1 MAEKN
6 ANEMPSGQNDEK
18 ILILEETPSKGQAVG
33 RTTVLTDSVR
43 DLIKSGS
50 KKKGETY
57 NVELSEDG
65 TLPTKSKKGN
75 VKLLDVRQNDNPL
88 TAFMRNLTAHLDAMD
103 TKGDLKSIYVV
114 SANKLD
120 QFFERLHNRFIPQN
134 NLALTNNEFSVKK
147 LREEEKLIN
156 DGKMIDPAKVDWK
169 KLENDFGV
177 KADWLARNGQMDK
190 LLHFQQTDAVKV
202 TLPPKPGYDEGFDT
216 KARFSL
222 TKEGNIRYTFFA
234 PKVDLDQPF
243 MGHSW
248 SEQDKQSLMHDG
260 NLGRPIDLQKSNGE
274 INSYY
279 VSIDPQTNRLSLMRA
294 DQFKVPEKLG
304 VVDLTPD
311 QQKDLQDGKMVSI
324 EGMRRINSNGVVVG
338 NLYNTHIQVSAV
350 KRGIEFIF
358 DPKKD
363 YMQRYEEDR
372 KYLKKEWD
380 TRHKFAG
387 IPRYKYGKELTEEQ
401 RFALGYGKTLY
412 LEGLKKKDGTT
423 FSTYLQVNDQ
433 GVLRS
438 YSSDPSLID
447 DKVNK
452 VAYKNEK
459 KEEKSKEETVTKT
472 VKNEVKTK
480 KSVGPKL

>member
-6 ANEMPSGQNDEK
+6 VDDMPSGQIDEK
-18 ILILEETPSKGQAVG
+18 ILVLEEMPVKGQSVG
-33 RTTVLTDSVR
+33 RTSVLTDSVR
-43 DLIKSGS
+43 ELIKSGS

-75 VKLLDVRQNDNPL
+75 AKLLDVRQNDNPL

-134 NLALTNNEFSVKK
+134 NLALANNEFSVKK
-147 LREEEKLIN
+147 LKKEEQLIN

-169 KLENDFGV
+169 KLESEFGV
-177 KADWLARNGQMDK
+177 KADLLTKSGDMDK
-190 LLHFQQTDAVKV
+190 LLHFQQSDAVKV
-202 TLPPKPGYDEGFDT
+202 TLPPKPGYDEGFET

-222 TKEGNIRYTFFA
+222 TKEGNIRYTLFA

-311 QQKDLQDGKMVSI
+311 QQKDLKDGKMVRI
-324 EGMRRINSNGVVVG
+324 EGMRRVNANGVVVG
-338 NLYNTHIQVSAV
+338 NPYNTHIQVNAD

-363 YMQRYEEDR
+363 FMQRYEEDR
-372 KYLKKEWD
+372 KYLKEEWD
-380 TRHKFAG
+380 TQHKFAG
-387 IPRYKYGKELTEEQ
+387 IPRYKYGKELTEDQ

-423 FSTYLQVNDQ
+423 FSTYLQVNDK

-438 YSSDPSLID
+438 YSSDPSHID

-452 VAYKNEK
+452 AAYKNEK
-459 KEEKSKEETVTKT
+459 EEKSRKETVTSTIK
-472 VKNEVKTK
+472 KEVKTK

>member
-43 DLIKSGS
+43 DLIKSG
-50 KKKGETY
+50 KKNGETY
-57 NVELSEDG
+57 NMELSEDG
-65 TLPTKSKKGN
+65 TLTTQSKKGK

-279 VSIDPQTNRLSLMRA
+279 VSIDPQTNRLSVMRA

-311 QQKDLQDGKMVSI
+311 QQKDLQDGKMVFV

-338 NLYNTHIQVSAV
+338 NPYNTHIQVNAD

-363 YMQRYEEDR
+363 FMQRYEEDR
-372 KYLKKEWD
+372 KYLKEEWD

-459 KEEKSKEETVTKT
+459 SKKETVTNT
-472 VKNEVKTK
+472 VKKEVKTR

>member
-6 ANEMPSGQNDEK
+6 VDDMPSGQIDEK
-18 ILILEETPSKGQAVG
+18 ILVLEEMPVKGQSVG
-33 RTTVLTDSVR
+33 RTSVLTDSVR
-43 DLIKSGS
+43 ELIKSGS

-75 VKLLDVRQNDNPL
+75 AKLLDVRQNDNPL
-88 TAFMRNLTAHLDAMD
+88 TAFMRNFTAHLDAMD

-134 NLALTNNEFSVKK
+134 NLALANNEFSVKK
-147 LREEEKLIN
+147 LKKEEQLIN

-169 KLENDFGV
+169 KLESEFGV
-177 KADWLARNGQMDK
+177 KADLLTKSGDMDK
-190 LLHFQQTDAVKV
+190 LLHFQQSDAVKV
-202 TLPPKPGYDEGFDT
+202 TLPPKPGYDEGFET

-222 TKEGNIRYTFFA
+222 TKEGNIRYTLFA

-311 QQKDLQDGKMVSI
+311 QQKDLKDGKMVRI
-324 EGMRRINSNGVVVG
+324 EGMRRVNANGVVVG
-338 NLYNTHIQVSAV
+338 NPYNTHIQVNAD

-363 YMQRYEEDR
+363 FMQRYEEDR
-372 KYLKKEWD
+372 KYLKEEWD
-380 TRHKFAG
+380 TQHKFAG
-387 IPRYKYGKELTEEQ
+387 IPRYKYGKELTEDQ

-423 FSTYLQVNDQ
+423 FSTYLQVNDK

-438 YSSDPSLID
+438 YSSDPSHID

-452 VAYKNEK
+452 AAYKNEK
-459 KEEKSKEETVTKT
+459 EEKSRKETVTSTIK
-472 VKNEVKTK
+472 KEVKTK

>member
-57 NVELSEDG
+57 NVELSEDD

-134 NLALTNNEFSVKK
+134 NLALTNNEFSVEN
-147 LREEEKLIN
+147 LRKEEKLIN

-222 TKEGNIRYTFFA
+222 TKEGNIRYTLFA

-311 QQKDLQDGKMVSI
+311 QQKDLQDGKMVLV

-338 NLYNTHIQVSAV
+338 NPYNTHIQVNAD

-363 YMQRYEEDR
+363 FMQRYEEDR
-372 KYLKKEWD
+372 KYLKEEWD

-452 VAYKNEK
+452 VAYKNERSK
-459 KEEKSKEETVTKT
+459 KETVTNT
-472 VKNEVKTK
+472 VKKEVKTK

>member
-6 ANEMPSGQNDEK
+6 VDDMPSGQIDEK
-18 ILILEETPSKGQAVG
+18 ILVLEEMPVKGQSVG
-33 RTTVLTDSVR
+33 RTSVLTDSVR
-43 DLIKSGS
+43 ELIKSGS

-75 VKLLDVRQNDNPL
+75 AKLLDVRQNDNPL

-134 NLALTNNEFSVKK
+134 NLALANNEFSVKK
-147 LREEEKLIN
+147 LKKEEQLIN

-169 KLENDFGV
+169 KLESEFGV
-177 KADWLARNGQMDK
+177 KADLLTKSGDMDK
-190 LLHFQQTDAVKV
+190 LLHFQQSDAVKV
-202 TLPPKPGYDEGFDT
+202 TLPPKPGYDEGFET

-222 TKEGNIRYTFFA
+222 TKEGNIRYTLFA

-311 QQKDLQDGKMVSI
+311 QQKDLKDGKMVRI
-324 EGMRRINSNGVVVG
+324 EGMRRVNANGVVVG
-338 NLYNTHIQVSAV
+338 NPYNTHIQVNAD

-363 YMQRYEEDR
+363 FMQRYEEDR
-372 KYLKKEWD
+372 KYLKEEWD
-380 TRHKFAG
+380 TQHKFAG
-387 IPRYKYGKELTEEQ
+387 IPRYKYGKELTEDQ

-423 FSTYLQVNDQ
+423 FSTYLQVNDK

-438 YSSDPSLID
+438 YSSDPSHID

-452 VAYKNEK
+452 AAYKNEK
-459 KEEKSKEETVTKT
+459 KEKSRKETVTSTIK
-472 VKNEVKTK
+472 KEVKTK

>member
-50 KKKGETY
+50 KKKGEAY

-75 VKLLDVRQNDNPL
+75 VKFLDVRQNDNPL

-134 NLALTNNEFSVKK
+134 NLALTNNEFSVKN
-147 LREEEKLIN
+147 LRKEEKLIN
-156 DGKMIDPAKVDWK
+156 DGKMVDPAKVDWK

-338 NLYNTHIQVSAV
+338 NPYNTHIQVSAV

-363 YMQRYEEDR
+363 FMQRYEEDR
-372 KYLKKEWD
+372 KYLKEEWD
-380 TRHKFAG
+380 TQHKFAG

-459 KEEKSKEETVTKT
+459 SKKETVTNT
-472 VKNEVKTK
+472 VKKEVKTK

>member
-6 ANEMPSGQNDEK
+6 VNEMPSGQTDEK
-18 ILILEETPSKGQAVG
+18 ILVLEETPSKGQAVG

-134 NLALTNNEFSVKK
+134 NLALENNEYSVKK
-147 LREEEKLIN
+147 LKAEEKMIA
-156 DGKMIDPAKVDWK
+156 DGKMLDPAKVDWQ
-169 KLENDFGV
+169 KLESEFGV
-177 KADWLARNGQMDK
+177 KADWLAKNGQLDK
-190 LLHFQQTDAVKV
+190 LLHYQQTDAVKV
-202 TLPPKPGYDEGFDT
+202 TLPPKPGYDDGFET

-222 TKEGNIRYTFFA
+222 TKDYNIRYTFYA
-234 PKVDLDQPF
+234 PKVDLDRPF
-243 MGHSW
+243 MGHTW
-248 SEQDKQSLMHDG
+248 SDKEKQTLMHDG
-260 NLGRPIDLQKSNGE
+260 NLGRLIDLQKNNGE

-294 DQFKVPEKLG
+294 DQFKVPDKLG

-311 QQKDLQDGKMVSI
+311 QQKDLNEGKMVRI
-324 EGMRRINSNGVVVG
+324 EGMRRVNANGVVVG
-338 NLYNTHIQVSAV
+338 NPYNMHIQVNAY

-358 DPKKD
+358 DPKID
-363 YMQRYEEDR
+363 FMQRYEVDR
-372 KYLKKEWD
+372 KYLKEGWD
-380 TRHKFAG
+380 TQHKFAG

-423 FSTYLQVNDQ
+423 FSTYLQVNDK

-452 VAYKNEK
+452 AAYKNEK

>member
-50 KKKGETY
+50 KKKGEAY

-134 NLALTNNEFSVKK
+134 NLALTNNEFSVKN
-147 LREEEKLIN
+147 LRKEEKLIN

-338 NLYNTHIQVSAV
+338 NPYNTHIQVSAV

-363 YMQRYEEDR
+363 FMQRYEEDR
-372 KYLKKEWD
+372 KYLKEEWD
-380 TRHKFAG
+380 TQHKFAG

-459 KEEKSKEETVTKT
+459 SKKETMTNT
-472 VKNEVKTK
+472 VKK
-480 KSVGPKL
+480 